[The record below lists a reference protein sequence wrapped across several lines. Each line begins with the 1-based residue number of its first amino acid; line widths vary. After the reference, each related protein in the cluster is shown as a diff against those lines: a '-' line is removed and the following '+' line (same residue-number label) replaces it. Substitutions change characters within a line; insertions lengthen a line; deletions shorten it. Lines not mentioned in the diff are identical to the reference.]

1 MEGMVV
7 EDVEVEMIEA
17 GVKEMEIW
25 IDVMGWG
32 EEVVGMKELLGCE
45 TKEWIWEELE
55 VSSNGVERICKVGKG
70 VEIGMGDDNTES
82 VPFVEERNWDKSI
95 WENVCLEK
103 SVWERPPAGW
113 VLMEN

>member
-17 GVKEMEIW
+17 GVKEMDIW
-25 IDVMGWG
+25 IDLMGWG

-45 TKEWIWEELE
+45 TKEWIWGELE
-55 VSSNGVERICKVGKG
+55 VSSNGAERIGKVRKG
-70 VEIGMGDDNTES
+70 VEIRMGYDDTKF
-82 VPFVEERNWDKSI
+82 VPIVAEIIWDKSI

-103 SVWERPPAGW
+103 SVWERPPVGW